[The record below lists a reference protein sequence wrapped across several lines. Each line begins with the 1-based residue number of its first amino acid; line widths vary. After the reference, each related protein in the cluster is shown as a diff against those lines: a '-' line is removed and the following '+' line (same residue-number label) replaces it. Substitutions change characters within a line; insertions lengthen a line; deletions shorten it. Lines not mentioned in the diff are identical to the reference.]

1 MVAVPAPQTAL
12 AAPSGIGVS
21 ISHLSHEFTL
31 PSGPLA
37 VLDDIDIT
45 IEPGA
50 FVALLG
56 PSGSGKSTI
65 LRLVAGLEAP
75 TGGTIL
81 ADGKAIT
88 SPDPSRALVFQ
99 DPTLFPWRT
108 VWRNVGIGPEAL
120 GTLTRDDARVRKALD
135 RVGLHGFS
143 HAYPHQLS
151 GGMAQRVALARALV
165 NEPALLLL
173 DEPLGKLDAL
183 TRVVLQKEILGL
195 WEASRF
201 TALLVTHDV
210 DEALTLSDRLIVL
223 SERPGRI
230 VGDLTVDIARPRRHN
245 DARFQEMRRTVLGL
259 LGFDD

>member
-1 MVAVPAPQTAL
+1 MVTAAATTL
-12 AAPSGIGVS
+12 AAAPHGIGVA
-21 ISHLSHEFTL
+21 IRHLSHAFTL

-37 VLDDIDIT
+37 VLDDIELT

-65 LRLVAGLEAP
+65 LRIVAGLDAP
-75 TGGTIL
+75 TGG
-81 ADGKAIT
+81 AVVVDGNTVAG
-88 SPDPSRALVFQ
+88 PHPSRALVFQ
-99 DPTLFPWRT
+99 EPTLLPWRT

-120 GTLTRDDARVRKALD
+120 GTLKRDDARVEKALA
-135 RVGLHGFS
+135 RVGLEGFS
-143 HAYPHQLS
+143 RAYPHKLS

-183 TRVVLQKEILGL
+183 TRVVLQKELLRL
-195 WEASRF
+195 WEAGRF

-210 DEALTLSDRLIVL
+210 DEALTLSDRLVVL

-230 VGDLTVDIARPRRHN
+230 IGDLTVDLERPRRHE
-245 DARFQEMRRTVLGL
+245 DARFQELRRAVLGL
-259 LGFDD
+259 LGFDE

>member
-1 MVAVPAPQTAL
+1 MVAVPTAETLAPN
-12 AAPSGIGVS
+12 GIGVS
-21 ISHLSHEFTL
+21 LEHLSHRFTL

-37 VLDDIDIT
+37 VLDGIDLT

-65 LRLVAGLEAP
+65 LRIVAGLEAP
-75 TGGTIL
+75 SSGAVVVNGSPVTG
-81 ADGKAIT
+81 
-88 SPDPSRALVFQ
+88 PHPSRALVFQ

-108 VWRNVGIGPEAL
+108 VWKNVGIGPEAL
-120 GTLTRDDARVRKALD
+120 GTLARDDRRVRRALD
-135 RVGLHGFS
+135 RVGLQGFS
-143 HAYPHQLS
+143 NAYPHQLS

-173 DEPLGKLDAL
+173 DEPLGRLDAL
-183 TRVVLQKEILGL
+183 TRVVLQKELLRL
-195 WEASRF
+195 WETSRF

-230 VGDLTVDIARPRRHN
+230 VGDLRVDVGRPRRHE
-245 DARFQEMRRTVLGL
+245 DPRFQALRRTVLGL
-259 LGFDD
+259 LGFDE

>member
-1 MVAVPAPQTAL
+1 MVAVPAAKTAVSQ
-12 AAPSGIGVS
+12 PNGIGVALE
-21 ISHLSHEFTL
+21 HLSHQFTL
-31 PSGPLA
+31 PSGPLP
-37 VLDDIDIT
+37 VLDDIDLK

-65 LRLVAGLEAP
+65 LRIVAGLEAP
-75 TGGTIL
+75 THG
-81 ADGKAIT
+81 AVVVDGNPVAG
-88 SPDPSRALVFQ
+88 PHPSRALVFQ

-120 GTLTRDDARVRKALD
+120 GTLTRDDPRVQEALE
-135 RVGLHGFS
+135 RVGLAGFAR
-143 HAYPHQLS
+143 AYPHQLS

-165 NEPALLLL
+165 NEPALFLL

-183 TRVVLQKEILGL
+183 TRGVLQKELLRL

-230 VGDLTVDIARPRRHN
+230 FGDLTVDIARPRRHE
-245 DARFQEMRRTVLGL
+245 DPRFQELRRVVLGL
-259 LGFDD
+259 LGFDE